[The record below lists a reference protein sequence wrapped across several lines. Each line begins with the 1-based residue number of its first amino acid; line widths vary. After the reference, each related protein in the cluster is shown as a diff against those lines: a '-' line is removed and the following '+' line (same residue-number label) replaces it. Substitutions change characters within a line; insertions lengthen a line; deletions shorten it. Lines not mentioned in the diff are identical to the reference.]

1 MRNVSGTARP
11 AVVALACGLMFAA
24 MLGAISAT
32 DRPTAAQMDS
42 PRFSPNTGYPS
53 AAWPGSPDPAVGDG
67 VAAICSSSAV
77 LRSHSVPPTEAGTEG
92 AKDTKTST
100 PPGMYGAR
108 GPYFWGSGAGGPRL
122 PGLLATKHRLPG
134 LGGHKHR
141 LSGPGASSPLRPR
154 PLLDV

>member
-53 AAWPGSPDPAVGDG
+53 AAWPGSADPAVGDG
-67 VAAICSSSAV
+67 VAAIV
-77 LRSHSVPPTEAGTEG
+77 LLLVLSSVPIVSLRTWAVRKGQNMRKRRFNQVFLPNVRWCEDAGHG
-92 AKDTKTST
+92 
-100 PPGMYGAR
+100 R
-108 GPYFWGSGAGGPRL
+108 GNFRFEPF
-122 PGLLATKHRLPG
+122 
-134 LGGHKHR
+134 
-141 LSGPGASSPLRPR
+141 
-154 PLLDV
+154 

>member
-1 MRNVSGTARP
+1 
-11 AVVALACGLMFAA
+11 MFAA

-77 LRSHSVPPTEAGTEG
+77 LRSHSVPPTEADTEG

-108 GPYFWGSGAGGPRL
+108 GPYLRGSGATSTVLRALVPSTAYGH
-122 PGLLATKHRLPG
+122 GLSWSIRASWLIWGTGVACPSCEMAGRVG
-134 LGGHKHR
+134 LFPVAGAECR
-141 LSGPGASSPLRPR
+141 SGW
-154 PLLDV
+154 VQ

>member
-1 MRNVSGTARP
+1 
-11 AVVALACGLMFAA
+11 MFAA

-122 PGLLATKHRLPG
+122 
-134 LGGHKHR
+134 
-141 LSGPGASSPLRPR
+141 SGWRAAGPVRPR
-154 PLLDV
+154 PLLAVGCPRARLSVVGAPSAQRTANQ